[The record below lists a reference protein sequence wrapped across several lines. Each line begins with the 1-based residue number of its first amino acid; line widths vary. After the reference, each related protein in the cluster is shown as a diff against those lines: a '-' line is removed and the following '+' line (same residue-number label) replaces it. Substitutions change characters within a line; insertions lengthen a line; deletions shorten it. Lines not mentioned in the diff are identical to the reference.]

1 MCSVIAYL
9 AFLNLCFDRNTYM
22 NNISYVIFIIP
33 NWWTKT
39 KKGLT
44 TICYRFFTNLANPTR
59 LAILEQLIQKP
70 QSVNELSTKLG
81 QEQSMISHNIKPLLD
96 CNIITSLQQGKKHI
110 LTVNQETILP
120 IFQAIENHA
129 QKFCPTGGKC
139 LKEE

>member
-1 MCSVIAYL
+1 M
-9 AFLNLCFDRNTYM
+9 
-22 NNISYVIFIIP
+22 
-33 NWWTKT
+33 
-39 KKGLT
+39 KKGST
-44 TICYRFFTNLANPTR
+44 QICYRFFTNLANPTR
-59 LAILEQLIQKP
+59 LAAIEQLMTQEM
-70 QSVNELSTKLG
+70 SVTELAKALG

-96 CNIITSLQQGKKHI
+96 CNIITAQQQGKKHI